1 MRPSLGRILVVPAVI
16 TMLAACGSDSRELP
30 SAPAT
35 RSANRL
41 DSEAPAAVTEDPIG
55 LDAFPWSDPVWLGP
69 VVNSSARDW
78 KPSLSP
84 HGLSLYFHSNRAG
97 GLGGFDIWV
106 SRRAGPN
113 CPWQAPV
120 DLGPPVNTALDDGD
134 ANFTPDGRVLFFSSD
149 EGHGGA
155 GSGDIFMAR
164 RVDPNDDFGW
174 GEPLN
179 LGPDV
184 NTALHESNPE
194 YVAAEDGGTLYF
206 VRSVGTIP
214 ATEDIYRVSL
224 TRDGHTRGPAVLV
237 SELSAPGIADA
248 SPAVRADGREL
259 IFWSGGAEGSRP
271 GGVGLA
277 DLWVST
283 RQSVND
289 PWSEPRDLGRP
300 VNSQFAELSA
310 TLSQDGRTLFFTAA
324 AARGGL
330 GLQDMWMSTRGP
342 SADAEMGK
350 AASCETTRDK
360 LNRDRHDDNDDRE

>member
-1 MRPSLGRILVVPAVI
+1 MRPVSISVVVSLSFLIGCDMRN
-16 TMLAACGSDSRELP
+16 DELP
-30 SAPAT
+30 SAPPFSLTASLSG
-35 RSANRL
+35 R
-41 DSEAPAAVTEDPIG
+41 
-55 LDAFPWSDPVWLGP
+55 DAFPWSDPVWLGP

-84 HGLSLYFHSNRAG
+84 HGLSLYFHSNRVEAG
-97 GLGGFDIWV
+97 GLGGFDGWV

-120 DLGPPVNTALDDGD
+120 DLGPPVNTPLDDGD
-134 ANFTPDGRVLFFSSD
+134 ANFTPDGHVLFFSST
-149 EGHGGA
+149 GHGGA
-155 GSGDIFMAR
+155 GAGDIFMAR
-164 RVDPNDDFGW
+164 RADPNDDFAW
-174 GEPLN
+174 GEPIS

-194 YVAAEDGGTLYF
+194 YVAAEDGGALYF
-206 VRSVGTIP
+206 DRSVEGIP
-214 ATEDIYRVSL
+214 SSNDIYRVSL
-224 TRDGHTRGPAVLV
+224 TRDGQTRGPAALV

-259 IFWSGGAEGSRP
+259 IFWSGGAAGSRP

-300 VNSQFAELSA
+300 VNSEFAELSA

-324 AARGGL
+324 AGRGGL
-330 GLQDMWMSTRGP
+330 GLQDLWMSTRGP
-342 SADAEMGK
+342 RAADDDQDGDK
-350 AASCETTRDK
+350 GGRDHQS
-360 LNRDRHDDNDDRE
+360 RCR

>member
-1 MRPSLGRILVVPAVI
+1 MRPVFKNALV
-16 TMLAACGSDSRELP
+16 SLP
-30 SAPAT
+30 SAALLLLLACDIKHEKLP
-35 RSANRL
+35 
-41 DSEAPAAVTEDPIG
+41 SEPVFGVADVHG
-55 LDAFPWSDPVWLGP
+55 RDAFAWSEPVWLGP

-84 HGLSLYFHSNRAG
+84 HGLSLYFHSNRPG

-120 DLGPPVNTALDDGD
+120 DLGSPVNTPRDDGD
-134 ANFTPDGRVLFFSSD
+134 ANFTPDGHVLFFSSD

-155 GSGDIFMAR
+155 GAGDIFMAR

-174 GEPLN
+174 GEPVN

-184 NTALHESNPE
+184 NTALHEGNPE

-206 VRSVGTIP
+206 DRSVGAIP
-214 ATEDIYRVSL
+214 STVDIYRVGL
-224 TRDGHTRGPAVLV
+224 TRDGQTRGPAVLV

-259 IFWSGGAEGSRP
+259 IFWSGGADGSRP

-289 PWSEPRDLGRP
+289 PWSEPRDLGTP
-300 VNSQFAELSA
+300 LNSRFAELSV

-342 SADAEMGK
+342 SGE
-350 AASCETTRDK
+350 
-360 LNRDRHDDNDDRE
+360 HDDESASQCGSAAHE

>member
-1 MRPSLGRILVVPAVI
+1 MQLLSLARLGPALSLILVP
-16 TMLAACGSDSRELP
+16 ACGLQRG
-30 SAPAT
+30 
-35 RSANRL
+35 
-41 DSEAPAAVTEDPIG
+41 DPIDG
-55 LDAFPWSDPVWLGP
+55 PAFAVSDDPVGRDAFPWSDPVWLGP

-84 HGLSLYFHSNRAG
+84 HGLSLYFHSNRG
-97 GLGGFDIWV
+97 GNFDIWV

-120 DLGPPVNTALDDGD
+120 DLGPPVNTLLDDGD
-134 ANFTPDGRVLFFSSD
+134 VNFTPDGHVLFFSSI
-149 EGHGGA
+149 GHGGA
-155 GSGDIFMAR
+155 GAGDIFMAR
-164 RVDPNDDFGW
+164 RADPNDDFGW
-174 GEPLN
+174 GEPFN

-206 VRSVGTIP
+206 DRTVGNFSD
-214 ATEDIYRVSL
+214 EDIYRVSL
-224 TRDGHTRGPAVLV
+224 TRDGQTRGPAVLV
-237 SELSAPGIADA
+237 SELSAPGIFDA

-289 PWSEPRDLGRP
+289 PWSAPRDLGRP
-300 VNSQFAELSA
+300 VNSEFPELSA
-310 TLSQDGRTLFFTAA
+310 TLSQDGRTLFFTAGA
-324 AARGGL
+324 RRGGL
-330 GLQDMWMSTRGP
+330 GLQDMWMVTRGP
-342 SADAEMGK
+342 SAGAEKGN
-350 AASCETTRDK
+350 AASCGS
-360 LNRDRHDDNDDRE
+360 

>member
-1 MRPSLGRILVVPAVI
+1 MRTSPRRMLVLPPLLV
-16 TMLAACGSDSRELP
+16 LFAACGPDASGPLSGAGAKITAGP
-30 SAPAT
+30 VGPAF
-35 RSANRL
+35 
-41 DSEAPAAVTEDPIG
+41 AVTEDPVG
-55 LDAFPWSDPVWLGP
+55 RDAFSWSEPVWLGP

-84 HGLSLYFHSNRAG
+84 HGLSLYFHSNRTG

-120 DLGPPVNTALDDGD
+120 DLGPAVNTGLDDGD
-134 ANFTPDGRVLFFSSD
+134 VNFTPDGHGLLFSST
-149 EGHGGA
+149 GHGGA
-155 GSGDIFMAR
+155 GAGDIFMAR
-164 RVDPNDDFGW
+164 RTNPNDDFGW
-174 GEPLN
+174 GEPVN

-206 VRSVGTIP
+206 ERSVLAIP
-214 ATEDIYRVSL
+214 STLDIYRVSL
-224 TRDGHTRGPAVLV
+224 TRDGETRGPAVLV

-283 RQSVND
+283 RESVND
-289 PWSEPRDLGRP
+289 PWSPPQNLGTP
-300 VNSQFAELSA
+300 LNSRFAELSA
-310 TLSQDGRTLFFTAA
+310 ALSQDGRTLFFTAA
-324 AARGGL
+324 SGRGGL

-342 SADAEMGK
+342 SAGAETGK
-350 AASCETTRDK
+350 AASCGS
-360 LNRDRHDDNDDRE
+360 

>member
-1 MRPSLGRILVVPAVI
+1 MRHTSASLVILSASIALLAGCDVNDSHLPTRPTFSVAADFQGRDGF
-16 TMLAACGSDSRELP
+16 TW
-30 SAPAT
+30 
-35 RSANRL
+35 
-41 DSEAPAAVTEDPIG
+41 SE
-55 LDAFPWSDPVWLGP
+55 PVWLGP
-69 VVNSSARDW
+69 VVNSAARDW

-120 DLGPPVNTALDDGD
+120 DLGPPVNTPRDDGD
-134 ANFTPDGRVLFFSSD
+134 VNFTPDGRVLFFSSD

-155 GSGDIFMAR
+155 GAGDIFMAR
-164 RVDPNDDFGW
+164 RADPNDDFGW
-174 GEPLN
+174 GEPVN

-206 VRSVGTIP
+206 DRSDGIPAHLEIYSVG
-214 ATEDIYRVSL
+214 L
-224 TRDGHTRGPAVLV
+224 THDGETRGPAVLV

-289 PWSEPRDLGRP
+289 PWSPPRDLGTP
-300 VNSQFAELSA
+300 LNSRFAELSV

-342 SADAEMGK
+342 SDG
-350 AASCETTRDK
+350 ASDGPGDSCR
-360 LNRDRHDDNDDRE
+360 